1 MKSYNRY
8 IFKQLSM
15 AMLFVSFCLTCAI
28 WLTQSLR
35 YIELIVK
42 HGISLGTF
50 LYLTLLLL
58 PGFLAIVLPV
68 GLFSSILFTYN
79 KLWMDRE
86 LVVLRSVGVS
96 QIALAAPALLMAAI
110 ITFFS
115 YTLNLYFMPVAYG
128 SFKDLEFAIK
138 NDFSAI
144 LLQEGKFNTLGENL
158 TIYIRQR
165 QPDGELLGILVQ
177 DARVPSRPVTY
188 VAERGAVV
196 ASPTGPRVVLF
207 NGNRQAAER
216 TDGRL
221 AFLYFDKYSVD
232 LDYLSSGMQPRWRR
246 ADERFLGELLHPDMS
261 NPDDRLN
268 AARFL
273 VEANQRLA
281 SPWYAF
287 TFALIALAALLS
299 GDFNRQGQTI
309 RVIVAVSCV
318 VLLESISIGSQSLAA
333 KEIYLLPIL
342 YLNCF
347 IPLFAALRY
356 LLRPPRR
363 HPPAYEPQSEGS
375 LAQGS

>member
-1 MKSYNRY
+1 MKSYSKY
-8 IFKQLSM
+8 IFKQLVM

-68 GLFSSILFTYN
+68 GLFSSVLFTYN

-96 QIALAAPALLMAAI
+96 QVSLALPALVMAVIVMLCGYA
-110 ITFFS
+110 
-115 YTLNLYFMPVAYG
+115 LNLYFMPAAYR
-128 SFKDLEFAIK
+128 SFKDIEFGIR
-138 NDFSAI
+138 NDLSAV
-144 LLQEGKFNTLGENL
+144 LLQEGKFNTLSEGL

-165 QPDGELLGILVQ
+165 EPNGELLGILVH
-177 DARVPSRPVTY
+177 DVRAHSKPVSY
-188 VAERGAVV
+188 VAERGAIVP
-196 ASPTGPRVVLF
+196 SPSGPRVILF
-207 NGNRQAAER
+207 NGNRQAFER

-221 AFLYFDKYSVD
+221 ALLYFDKYSVD
-232 LDYLSSGMQPRWRR
+232 LSWLSSGMQPRWRR
-246 ADERFLGELLHPDMS
+246 ADERFLGELLHPNLND
-261 NPDDRLN
+261 PDDRLN

-273 VEANQRLA
+273 VEANQRLV

-287 TFALIALAALLS
+287 AFALIGLAALLS
-299 GDFNRQGQTI
+299 GDFDRQGQTM
-309 RVIVAVSCV
+309 RVVVAVACV
-318 VLLESISIGSQSLAA
+318 MLLESTSIGNQSLAA
-333 KEIYLLPIL
+333 KNLYLLPFL
-342 YLNCF
+342 YLNCVV
-347 IPLFAALRY
+347 PLCGALLY

-363 HPPAYEPQSEGS
+363 HPRPFEA
-375 LAQGS
+375 